1 MTKKLT
7 FCSLMAVFGI
17 LSLAL
22 SNILQSNT
30 VSLYLLSTMFT
41 YICVEEYGIKYGFL
55 TYIIITIAGFMLVTN
70 KVSIGAYALV
80 IGYYPVIKHIVEHF
94 NINNIL
100 KRVIKIMFI
109 LIISSI
115 SYVLMKHILTINLPI
130 GVIFALGI
138 AIFVVYDIV
147 LTMGIKFYVLRIRKL
162 K

>member
-1 MTKKLT
+1 
-7 FCSLMAVFGI
+7 
-17 LSLAL
+17 
-22 SNILQSNT
+22 
-30 VSLYLLSTMFT
+30 MFT

-115 SYVLMKHILTINLPI
+115 SYVLMKHMLTINLPI